1 MFRKNNENEE
11 NEVSG
16 GQVFGYI
23 LIGLAVVIIIAFIIF
38 VCVKMAT
45 DGGKKDA
52 KPQQVASVEV
62 STLALENDDAEEIED
77 WTE

>member
-23 LIGLAVVIIIAFIIF
+23 LIGLAVVLIIAFIIF
-38 VCVKMAT
+38 VGVKMVT
-45 DGGKKDA
+45 GGNKKDA
-52 KPQQVASVEV
+52 KPQQVSSIEV
-62 STLALENDDAEEIED
+62 STLALENDTEIEGICG
-77 WTE
+77 

>member
-38 VCVKMAT
+38 VGVKMAT
-45 DGGKKDA
+45 GGGKKDA
-52 KPQQVASVEV
+52 KPKQVASVEI
-62 STLALENDDAEEIED
+62 STLALETDTAEEIED
-77 WTE
+77 WA

>member
-23 LIGLAVVIIIAFIIF
+23 LIGLAVVLIIAFIIF
-38 VCVKMAT
+38 VGVKMAT
-45 DGGKKDA
+45 GGSKKDA
-52 KPQQVASVEV
+52 KPQQVSSIEV
-62 STLALENDDAEEIED
+62 STLALENDTEIEGICG
-77 WTE
+77 

>member
-38 VCVKMAT
+38 VGVKMAT
-45 DGGKKDA
+45 GGGKKDA
-52 KPQQVASVEV
+52 KPQQVASVEI
-62 STLALENDDAEEIED
+62 STLPLEDEEKPVVE
-77 WTE
+77 